1 MDSARREG
9 RSSPAWISLTDVSSP
24 IVSEVGIRP
33 RLRLKDSA
41 PNMPGDR
48 AVVLKPGTLVY
59 RVGEYWLWQVY
70 GVENIGL
77 TTGGAVDCTLAT
89 S

>member
-1 MDSARREG
+1 MQSDRFRGGHPSKTAAEG
-9 RSSPAWISLTDVSSP
+9 FGPFPVRNFNPLEQLV
-24 IVSEVGIRP
+24 
-33 RLRLKDSA
+33 L
-41 PNMPGDR
+41 NMPGDR

-59 RVGEYWLWQVY
+59 RVGEHWLWQVY

-77 TTGGAVDCTLAT
+77 TTGGGIDCTLAT